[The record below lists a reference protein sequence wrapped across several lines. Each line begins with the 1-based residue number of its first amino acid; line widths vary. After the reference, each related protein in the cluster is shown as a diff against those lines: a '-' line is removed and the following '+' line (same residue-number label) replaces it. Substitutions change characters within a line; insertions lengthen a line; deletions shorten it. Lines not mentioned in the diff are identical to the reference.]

1 MISILNNLQ
10 ENMAKNNSE
19 EFDFHYFVGAV
30 KQKKIRWHIFVG
42 LIQDF
47 SYSDLKRLR
56 TLNAILLT
64 DLTMNHS
71 DMDKLK
77 YLNVLLL
84 SEFKL
89 KHNLGE
95 NGLELNEHVI

>member
-1 MISILNNLQ
+1 
-10 ENMAKNNSE
+10 MAKNNSE
-19 EFDFHYFVGAV
+19 EFDFHYFVDAV

-47 SYSDLKRLR
+47 SYSDLKRLK

-84 SEFKL
+84 SEFKS
-89 KHNLGE
+89 KHILGE
-95 NGLELNEHVI
+95 NGLELNEHVFL